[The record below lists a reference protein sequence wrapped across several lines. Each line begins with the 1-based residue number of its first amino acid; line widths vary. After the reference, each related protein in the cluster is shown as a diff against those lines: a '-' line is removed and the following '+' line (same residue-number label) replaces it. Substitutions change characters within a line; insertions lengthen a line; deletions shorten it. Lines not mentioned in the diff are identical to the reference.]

1 MKQKLI
7 KSWKEALS
15 KFIQKKYYDS
25 SLNEIQS
32 ALIENG
38 IITIDCINVRYE
50 ASLESLAALQGR
62 TAEDLQEEYENMQSF
77 ELIEQLGYSLFHQDS
92 VKRFF
97 NRLYDVYITKSNL
110 FVCDIEVSDWVLELQ
125 NEYTIIWHEVSNI
138 PVPPFPGSLDDYALS
153 YMASSK

>member
-32 ALIENG
+32 ASIENG

-50 ASLESLAALQGR
+50 ASLESLATLQGK
-62 TAEDLQEEYENMQSF
+62 TTYTLQEEYENMQPF
-77 ELIEQLGYSLFHQDS
+77 ELIEQLGLSLFHQDS

-138 PVPPFPGSLDDYALS
+138 PTAPFPENLDNYELS
-153 YMASSK
+153 FIASS